1 MTIIEHNFVLFS
13 QQKGSFC
20 RQSDCFLHDL
30 SFTYFLIMVINWQRR
45 SYTPGWNKAA
55 PCW

>member
-20 RQSDCFLHDL
+20 RQSDCFFAWFIFYLFSDNGYKL
-30 SFTYFLIMVINWQRR
+30 
-45 SYTPGWNKAA
+45 AA
-55 PCW
+55 